1 MFIRWEKKMI
11 LDEFKEQKTFR
22 TSYRQWVAAKEEQAL
37 VTFHEAG
44 FFRDL
49 HWIKINH
56 DMVNE
61 KPVDGWFQYDY
72 VLDLAEGT
80 EKQYTVIG

>member
-1 MFIRWEKKMI
+1 ML
-11 LDEFKEQKTFR
+11 LDEYKEQKTFR
-22 TSYRQWVAAKEEQAL
+22 TFYRQWVAAKEEQAL

-49 HWIKINH
+49 QWIKINH
-56 DMVNE
+56 DLVNE

-72 VLDLAEGT
+72 VLDLSDGT
-80 EKQYTVIG
+80 ETNYIVIG